1 MEMEIDSTTLPRCPV
16 LPEGARQAAPRAA
29 AGPAPPPHLLH
40 IFPSFGIG
48 GVPLR
53 MVRMINHFGERLRH
67 SVLAL
72 DGDFAAAGNIAAG
85 LDVALLAAGD
95 KQRGLARRLIGSAA
109 VLRRR
114 RPDLLVTY
122 NWGAIEWAMADRL
135 CPVSRHI
142 HIEAG
147 FGKEEIDRQIRRRVV
162 FRRWAL
168 ARCARVVVPSRRLED
183 LALRVWKL
191 PARQVLYV
199 PNGVDLDRFAAP
211 PRGGLAGFARR
222 DGELVVGTV
231 APLRPEKNV
240 GRLVRVFAALDRPP
254 PARLVVAG
262 DGAERTML
270 DRLAAELG
278 IGEKVVFTGR
288 VDPETVLGA
297 FDIFALSSDTEQM
310 PNSLLEAM
318 AAGCAVAAVDVGDV
332 KNILSPEN
340 REFVVPRDDGPAFAG
355 AIVRLLRDPHK
366 RAELGKKNRE
376 RVAALYSQDRMFEA
390 YARIFGIAGTL

>member
-1 MEMEIDSTTLPRCPV
+1 MEITSATLPRRPSQPA
-16 LPEGARQAAPRAA
+16 LHERAA
-29 AGPAPPPHLLH
+29 KDGDPPAHILH
-40 IFPSFGIG
+40 VFPSFGIG

-67 SVLAL
+67 SVVAL
-72 DGDFAAAGNIAAG
+72 DGDFAAAGSIAAG

-95 KQRGLARRLIGSAA
+95 KRPGLARRLIGNTAF
-109 VLRRR
+109 LRRM

-122 NWGAIEWAMADRL
+122 NWGAIEWAMAGRFF
-135 CPVSRHI
+135 PVSRHI

-147 FGKEEIDRQIRRRVV
+147 FGKEEADRQIRRRVV

-168 ARCARVVVPSRRLED
+168 VRCARVVVPSRKLED

-191 PARQVLYV
+191 PGRQVLYV

-211 PRGGLAGFARR
+211 PGTAIAGFPRR

-240 GRLVRVFAALDRPP
+240 GRLVRAFAALDPP
-254 PARLVVAG
+254 LPVRLVIAG
-262 DGAERTML
+262 DGAERAML
-270 DRLAAELG
+270 GRLAVELG
-278 IGEKVVFTGR
+278 VGETVVFAGR

-310 PNSLLEAM
+310 PNGLLEAM
-318 AAGCAVAAVDVGDV
+318 AAGRAVAAVDVGDV
-332 KNILSPEN
+332 KHILSPEN
-340 REFVVPRDDGPAFAG
+340 REFVVPRDDGPAFA
-355 AIVRLLRDPHK
+355 AAMVRLLRDPLK
-366 RAELGKKNRE
+366 RTELGQKNRE
-376 RVAALYSQDRMFEA
+376 RVAALFSQDQMFAA
-390 YARIFGIAGTL
+390 YGRIFGIAAPT